1 MVYNGLSNIRKEGF
15 AVAWNDLSRIAVCD
29 DDPTDRAA
37 VLQLLQEYL
46 DRLELSIRIDT
57 FCDGE
62 SFLASDLN
70 LYDLV
75 ILDIYMGELS
85 GIATARR
92 LCEEYPNMQIIFCS
106 SSNAY
111 AAESYEVSALRY
123 LTKPIQREKFN
134 TALDRFFRLKG
145 SMRTLT
151 FKVNRLDEQVY
162 LDRLLWIET
171 RDHKCILHTLDG
183 DFETRTT
190 FQQLLSQLDG
200 ADFVKP
206 IRYALVSLRA
216 VAAIPSDVFTLK
228 NGETIPISRDR
239 RANMRAAFTDF
250 KMRQLLNGGGG
261 LS

>member
-1 MVYNGLSNIRKEGF
+1 MYNGLSIKRKEGF

-29 DDPTDRAA
+29 DDPSDRGT

-46 DRLELSIRIDT
+46 DRQELSIRIDT

-85 GIATARR
+85 GIETARR
-92 LCEEYPNMQIIFCS
+92 LCEAHPNMQIIFCS

-123 LTKPIQREKFN
+123 LTKPLQREKFN
-134 TALDRFFRLKG
+134 AALDRFFRLR
-145 SMRTLT
+145 SAMRTLT
-151 FKVNRLDEQVY
+151 FKANRMDEQVY
-162 LDRLLWIET
+162 LDRVLWIET

-190 FQQLLSQLDG
+190 FQQLLSQLEG

-206 IRYALVSLRA
+206 IRYALVSLQA
-216 VAAIPSDVFTLK
+216 VTAIPSDVFTLK
-228 NGETIPISRDR
+228 NGDTIPISRDQ
-239 RANMRAAFTDF
+239 RAKMRAAFTDF
-250 KMRQLLNGGGG
+250 KMKQLLSKGGA
-261 LS
+261 LT